1 MELSRQRTPPA
12 PAPKATVPPM
22 NVPWEARPA
31 FAAHRADAGRQSAP
45 LAAGHQVASRG
56 AVQTVSVIMP
66 TVSWS
71 GTFATCGPRVLEL
84 IDAASCAVEFIVAY
98 DGTVLDVPEW
108 LERPDVRVV
117 ATGGPFGPSIARNQ
131 AVDAARG
138 DVLFFVDADV
148 ELADDAIERVHSSF
162 AADPGLVGLFGAYD
176 DTPAAEG
183 LVSQFRNL
191 LHHHTHIAH
200 PGRAGTFWAGCGAMR
215 TVNFMDIGG
224 FDDHFEN
231 PSVEDIALGM
241 RVRAEG
247 GRIMLDP
254 LLQCKHHKRWTIT
267 SMVSTDIFCRAVPWT
282 HLILQSRRLPD
293 TLNIDWR
300 NRASGVLS
308 VAAVA
313 AGVAAAFAAVGAVS
327 FTPQVAL
334 LGAVGCLAGLLAL
347 NLDFYLLCLRQGG
360 PLFAVGSFALHGL
373 YFFYSSLTF
382 GAVVLHAWIFGPSL
396 RRPTVAEAAAGRPAP
411 QSATKPLG

>member
-1 MELSRQRTPPA
+1 
-12 PAPKATVPPM
+12 M
-22 NVPWEARPA
+22 NVPWEARSA
-31 FAAHRADAGRQSAP
+31 VAAHRTHAGRQSDT
-45 LAAGHQVASRG
+45 LAAGHRVADRQ

-66 TVSWS
+66 TVSWL

-98 DGTVLDVPEW
+98 DGTVVDVPEW

-117 ATGGPFGPSIARNQ
+117 ATGGPFGPSIARNR

-148 ELADDAIERVHSSF
+148 ELADDAIERVHASF

-183 LVSQFRNL
+183 LVSRFRNL
-191 LHHHTHIAH
+191 LHHHTHVAH

-215 TVNFMDIGG
+215 TANFMDIGG
-224 FDDHFEN
+224 FDDHYEN

-241 RVRAEG
+241 RVQAEG

-254 LLQCKHHKRWTIT
+254 LLQCKHHKRWTLA
-267 SMVSTDIFCRAVPWT
+267 SMVSTDIFSRAVPWT
-282 HLILQSRRLPD
+282 HLILQSHRLPD

-300 NRASGVLS
+300 NRVSGVLS

-313 AGVAAAFAAVGAVS
+313 AVGAVP
-327 FTPQVAL
+327 FAPQLAV

-360 PLFAVGSFALHGL
+360 PLFAAGSFALHIL

-382 GAVVLHAWIFGPSL
+382 GAVVLHARLFGRSL
-396 RRPTVAEAAAGRPAP
+396 PRPQPTVAASAGGRPAP
-411 QSATKPLG
+411 QAANDPRG